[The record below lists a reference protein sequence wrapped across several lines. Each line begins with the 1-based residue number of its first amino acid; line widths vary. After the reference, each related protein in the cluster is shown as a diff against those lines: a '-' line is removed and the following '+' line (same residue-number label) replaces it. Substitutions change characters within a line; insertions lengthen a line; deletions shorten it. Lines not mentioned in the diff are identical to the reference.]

1 VKEKTGRSNAV
12 TDEIRKDNVSDP
24 EELTTADLAG
34 VGEKEQRIR
43 LQSRMDAAKVAAE
56 SRVPEPP
63 TGPEPRDRT
72 VPMTRGTTAP
82 LAAETPAGTAT
93 ATARAKTEE
102 ELSPLFSADEANN
115 LHAKWDSVQVA
126 FVDEPRQAVEEADRL
141 IAATMK
147 RLAEIFAEE
156 RQKLEQQWDKGD
168 NVSTEDLRIALRRYR
183 SFFTRLLRI

>member
-1 VKEKTGRSNAV
+1 M
-12 TDEIRKDNVSDP
+12 TDEIKNDNVSDP

-43 LQSRMDAAKVAAE
+43 LQSRMDAAKAAAE

-63 TGPEPRDRT
+63 AGPEPRDRT
-72 VPMTRGTTAP
+72 VPMTRGTAAP
-82 LAAETPAGTAT
+82 PAAETPAGTAT

-102 ELSPLFSADEANN
+102 ELSPLFSTDEANN

-156 RQKLEQQWDKGD
+156 RQKLEHQWDKGD

>member
-1 VKEKTGRSNAV
+1 M

-43 LQSRMDAAKVAAE
+43 LQSRMDAAKAAAE

-63 TGPEPRDRT
+63 AGPEPRDRT
-72 VPMTRGTTAP
+72 VPMNQRNDTAP

-102 ELSPLFSADEANN
+102 ELSPLFSTDEANN